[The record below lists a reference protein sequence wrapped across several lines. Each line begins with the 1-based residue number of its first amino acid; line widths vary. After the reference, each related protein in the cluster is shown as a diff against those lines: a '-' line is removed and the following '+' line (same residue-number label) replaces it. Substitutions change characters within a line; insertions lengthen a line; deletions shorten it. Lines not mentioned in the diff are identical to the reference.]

1 MTEQHVRYR
10 KRVLRRQYSA
20 THANSPYP
28 DLNLNETNSKTS
40 ALIRKK
46 SDGLICS
53 ICDGPAHGYNFDA
66 ITCES
71 CKAFFRRNAL
81 KSDSK
86 FKCRANDGQCLI
98 TITTRKRCKACRLAK
113 CFAKGMRADWIL
125 TDEERLNKKLKIEE
139 NRRLR
144 RMLYPDA
151 SGSDTEIQ
159 DTELANPEIK
169 IESTPMMSLDLS
181 VEDSEKIEHIRRA
194 YQDSIR
200 LTSLP
205 SEFPVY
211 PYTAR
216 LNETWDMINL
226 PCNLHATR
234 SITYFKLLPEFNQI
248 NENDK
253 LILVK
258 FNSFT
263 MAHIRGA
270 MNYDIKTDSYHERGS
285 DDCVFQ
291 GKDLIQCYSYDQYV
305 KSTRCVC
312 RLLEAAQN
320 DRLILQ
326 ILLVLVLFSK
336 GSFVCTYDENTE
348 PIAQDIFTIFRTQNI
363 FVNLL
368 WNYIEV
374 TYGSVK
380 SLEIWVK
387 LMTATME
394 THLQAFNTLNKYIKN
409 DQVAD
414 HLVPLMKSVMLIS

>member
-20 THANSPYP
+20 ANSTNSYS
-28 DLNLNETNSKTS
+28 DRNSMETNIKMGT
-40 ALIRKK
+40 IVRKK
-46 SDGLICS
+46 PDGLICS

-81 KSDSK
+81 KTDGK

-98 TITTRKRCKACRLAK
+98 TITTRKRCKACRLSK
-113 CFAKGMRADWIL
+113 CFAKGMRADGIL
-125 TDEERLNKKLKIEE
+125 TDEERINKKLKIEE

-144 RMLYPDA
+144 RMLYPDSSSDAEIPDIA
-151 SGSDTEIQ
+151 SIQ
-159 DTELANPEIK
+159 PVTK
-169 IESTPMMSLDLS
+169 IEPKIIIPMVLS
-181 VEDSEKIEHIRRA
+181 AVDSAKIEQIRQA

-205 SEFPVY
+205 SEVPVY
-211 PYTAR
+211 PYSAR
-216 LNETWDMINL
+216 LNAAWDMINL

-234 SITYFKLLPEFNQI
+234 SITYFKLLPEFARL

-253 LILVK
+253 LLLVK

-263 MAHIRGA
+263 MAHVRGA
-270 MNYDIKTDSYHERGS
+270 MNYDVKTDSYHERGS

-320 DRLILQ
+320 DRFILQ
-326 ILLVLVLFSK
+326 ILLLLILFSK
-336 GSFVCTYDENTE
+336 GSFICTYDENSE
-348 PIAQDIFTIFRTQNI
+348 PIAQDSLTIYHTQNI
-363 FVNLL
+363 FAKLL

-380 SLEIWVK
+380 SIEIWIK
-387 LMTATME
+387 LMSATME
-394 THLQAFNTLNKYIKN
+394 THLQAFNTLNTYIKKDN
-409 DQVAD
+409 VAD